1 MSTIETKKKKT
12 LTKKTKKTK
21 AIKEVWTIEHQ
32 KLQKRLYNHYKKTKP
47 EAEMDTYINLYK
59 NKLSEF
65 IRSLN
70 QSISSE
76 KAFYFMVARWLQINK
91 PEDRY
96 IRIYQELGY
105 GKMKDNGAS
114 EGKQEQSKRE
124 LVYYRPLSYFANILQ
139 EKVDELETDPYLLLM
154 MLTLQPAVRA
164 SFYNTAS
171 FITQEKQNNKID
183 NFILINKK
191 TKKIFYIVNN
201 DKVKNGKQY
210 TINKNTH
217 IEIESTILKNQIR
230 ISYDMNPR
238 TYLFENDGEP
248 YAYSTLL
255 RWLHKITG
263 LNGTSINMFRS
274 AHVNQLYHN
283 PKATTIDKKKLALQM
298 RHSPGAAEEF
308 YKKILLS
315 DDEGD
320 EEEEEEKESC
330 DEVRSELKAIKSK
343 IHEEAD
349 QAILDKKFKKK
360 RYDVVRNLNVKG
372 IQPLKSSILTY
383 TLTQDEN
390 GKWL

>member
-1 MSTIETKKKKT
+1 MSTIEIKKKKT
-12 LTKKTKKTK
+12 LIKKTKKAK
-21 AIKEVWTIEHQ
+21 AVKQVWTIEHQ
-32 KLQKRLYNHYKKTKP
+32 KLQNRLYNHYKKTKP
-47 EAEMDTYINLYK
+47 DAEMDTYINLYK

-65 IRSLN
+65 IRNLK

-76 KAFYFMVARWLQINK
+76 KALYFMIARWLQINK

-105 GKMKDNGAS
+105 GKMQDNEAS
-114 EGKQEQSKRE
+114 EDKQEQSNRE
-124 LVYYRPLSYFANILQ
+124 LINYRPLSYFINILQ
-139 EKVDELETDPYLLLM
+139 EKVDEFETDPYLFLM

-164 SFYNTAS
+164 SFYNNAS

-191 TKKIFYIVNN
+191 TKKVFYIIND
-201 DKVKNGKQY
+201 DKVKKGKQY
-210 TINKNTH
+210 SIDKNTH
-217 IEIESTILKNQIR
+217 IEIESDILKNQLR
-230 ISYDMNPR
+230 ISYDLNPR
-238 TYLFENDGEP
+238 TYLFENDGNP

-283 PKATTIDKKKLALQM
+283 PKATTTDKKKLAQQM
-298 RHSPGAAEEF
+298 RHSIEIAEKS

-315 DDEGD
+315 DDEG
-320 EEEEEEKESC
+320 EEEENC

-349 QAILDKKFKKK
+349 QAILDKKYKKK

-383 TLTQDEN
+383 TLIQDEN

>member
-1 MSTIETKKKKT
+1 MSTIEIKKKKT
-12 LTKKTKKTK
+12 LIKKTKKAK
-21 AIKEVWTIEHQ
+21 AVKQVWTIEHQ
-32 KLQKRLYNHYKKTKP
+32 KLQNRLYNHYKKIKP
-47 EAEMDTYINLYK
+47 DAEMDTYINLYK

-65 IRSLN
+65 IRNLK

-76 KAFYFMVARWLQINK
+76 KALYFMIARWLQINK

-105 GKMKDNGAS
+105 GKMQDNEAS
-114 EGKQEQSKRE
+114 EDKQEQSNRE
-124 LVYYRPLSYFANILQ
+124 LINYRPLSYFINILQ
-139 EKVDELETDPYLLLM
+139 EKVDEFETDPYLFLM

-164 SFYNTAS
+164 SFYNNAS

-191 TKKIFYIVNN
+191 TKKVFYIIND
-201 DKVKNGKQY
+201 DKVKKGKQY
-210 TINKNTH
+210 SIDKNTH
-217 IEIESTILKNQIR
+217 IEIESDILKNQLR
-230 ISYDMNPR
+230 ISYDLNPR
-238 TYLFENDGEP
+238 TYLFENDGNP

-263 LNGTSINMFRS
+263 INGTSINMFRS

-283 PKATTIDKKKLALQM
+283 PKATTTDKKKLAQQM
-298 RHSPGAAEEF
+298 RHSIEIAEKS

-315 DDEGD
+315 DDEG
-320 EEEEEEKESC
+320 EEEEENC
-330 DEVRSELKAIKSK
+330 DEVRSELKIKSK

-349 QAILDKKFKKK
+349 QAILDKKYKKK

-383 TLTQDEN
+383 TLIQDEN